1 MSRLMV
7 SVSGVRGVVGET
19 LTPFEIVKFVSAF
32 AKFCGGGKIII
43 GRDTRTHSLFI
54 SHLVSRTLLAMS
66 YDVVDIGICPTPTLQ
81 LAVEHSDASGGIM
94 ITASHNP
101 AEWNGLKFVSSEGV
115 FLTPEQHKKF
125 IDLVERNAFKFA
137 EWNLIG
143 NYIQDR
149 SFIDRHIDKIFQ
161 IDFID
166 VDKIKAKKF
175 KVAVDCIN
183 GAGSE
188 IVPKLLEMFGCD
200 VIKINCDGNGV
211 FTHEP
216 EPLPE
221 NLTEL
226 CEAVKRYDADFGIAV
241 DPDADRL
248 VLVTEMGEPFGEEY
262 TVVQAVKVVLEKKG
276 KLDDKSV
283 VVNLSTTKAV
293 DEIAKVY
300 NAKVYRSPV
309 GEINVVKKMKEV
321 GAVIGGEG
329 SGGVIFPDVHY
340 GRDSLVG
347 IALILQNLVEF
358 GGKISEFKE
367 TLPKFEI
374 FKIKIGIENVNP
386 DDILDK
392 VKNVYK
398 DAEINT
404 DDGVKIDFGD
414 GWIHIRKSN
423 TEPILRIIAE
433 AKTKKEAEE
442 LVQELITKL
451 GLR

>member
-1 MSRLMV
+1 MV
-7 SVSGVRGVVGET
+7 SISGVRGVVGES
-19 LTPFEIVKFVSAF
+19 LTPFDVVRFVSAF
-32 AKFCGGGKIII
+32 AEFCSRGKVII
-43 GRDTRTHSLFI
+43 GRDTRIHSLLI
-54 SHLVSRTLLAMS
+54 SHLVSGTLLAMGC
-66 YDVVDIGICPTPTLQ
+66 DVVDIGICPTPTLQ

-101 AEWNGLKFVSSEGV
+101 AEWNGLKFVSSEGI
-115 FLTPEQHKKF
+115 FLTPEEHKRF
-125 IDLVERNAFKFA
+125 VDLVEKNMFKFA
-137 EWNLIG
+137 EWRLIG
-143 NYIQDR
+143 SYIQDK

-166 VDKIKAKKF
+166 VDRIKARKF
-175 KVAVDCIN
+175 KVVVDCIN

-188 IVPKLLEMFGCD
+188 VVPKLLEMFGCD

-226 CEAVKRYDADFGIAV
+226 CESVKRYEADLGIAV

-248 VLVTEMGEPFGEEY
+248 VLVTEKGEPFGEEY
-262 TVVQAVKVVLEKKG
+262 TVVQAVKIVLEKRSASG
-276 KLDDKSV
+276 GGNV

-300 NAKVYRSPV
+300 NAKVYRAPV

-321 GAVIGGEG
+321 GALIGGEG

-374 FKIKIGIENVNP
+374 FKTKINIENINP
-386 DDILDK
+386 DDVLDK
-392 VKNVYK
+392 VKEVYK
-398 DAEINT
+398 DAKINI
-404 DDGVKIDFGD
+404 DDGVRVDLGNS
-414 GWIHIRKSN
+414 WIHVRKSN
-423 TEPILRIIAE
+423 TEPILRVIAE
-433 AKTKKEAEE
+433 AKTRKEAQE
-442 LVQELITKL
+442 LVRELATKIGL
-451 GLR
+451 G

>member
-1 MSRLMV
+1 MV
-7 SVSGVRGVVGET
+7 SISGVRGVVGES
-19 LTPFEIVKFVSAF
+19 LTPFDVVRFVSAF
-32 AKFCGGGKIII
+32 AEFCGRGKVII
-43 GRDTRTHSLFI
+43 GRDTRIHSLLI
-54 SHLVSRTLLAMS
+54 SHLVSGTLLAMGC
-66 YDVVDIGICPTPTLQ
+66 DVVDIGICPTPTLQ

-101 AEWNGLKFVSSEGV
+101 AEWNGLKFVSSEGI
-115 FLTPEQHKKF
+115 FLTPEEHKRF
-125 IDLVERNAFKFA
+125 VDLVEKNMFKFA
-137 EWNLIG
+137 EWRLIG
-143 NYIQDR
+143 SYIQDK

-166 VDKIKAKKF
+166 VDRIKARKF
-175 KVAVDCIN
+175 KVVVDCIN

-188 IVPKLLEMFGCD
+188 VVPKLLEMFGCD

-226 CEAVKRYDADFGIAV
+226 CESVKRCKADLGIAV

-248 VLVTEMGEPFGEEY
+248 VLVTEKGEPFGEEY
-262 TVVQAVKVVLEKKG
+262 TVVQAVKIVLEKRSASG
-276 KLDDKSV
+276 GGNV

-300 NAKVYRSPV
+300 NAKVYRAPV

-321 GAVIGGEG
+321 GALIGGEG

-374 FKIKIGIENVNP
+374 FKTKINIENINP
-386 DDILDK
+386 DDVLDK
-392 VKNVYK
+392 VKEVYK
-398 DAEINT
+398 DAKINI
-404 DDGVKIDFGD
+404 DDGVRVDLGNS
-414 GWIHIRKSN
+414 WIHVRKSN
-423 TEPILRIIAE
+423 TEPILRVIAE
-433 AKTKKEAEE
+433 AKTRKEAQE
-442 LVQELITKL
+442 LVRELATKIGL
-451 GLR
+451 G